1 MTHPSPAPAA
11 LPRRGLPSAAFALL
25 RPKQWTK
32 NGLLFAAL
40 VFSESF
46 DDLAIVRALLA
57 FAAFCLLSSTGY
69 VFNDYLDVD
78 ADRNHPKKR
87 LRPLASGEIGPAGA
101 WGLMA
106 ACFVG
111 SMVLA
116 FAVDAGFT
124 TTTNLAPGDALDVP
138 NGYAFLWTALL
149 YFATTLSYSHFFKHI
164 VILDVMMLSACYL
177 WRAVAGA
184 VAIRVPISPWL
195 LLCTAF
201 LALFLGF
208 NKRRGEIALLEG
220 TGGGTRKSLQ
230 QYSPVML
237 AEFQAITTSG
247 TIISYALYTVL
258 GSPTDW
264 LLLTIPYV
272 LYGIFRYIYLIDQ
285 KGEGAAPDETLLRD
299 KPILI
304 TTALFVITAIA
315 VLLLAPRG

>member
-1 MTHPSPAPAA
+1 MNHPSAAPPALA
-11 LPRRGLPSAAFALL
+11 RRGFLSAAFALL

-40 VFSESF
+40 VFSENF
-46 DDLAIVRALLA
+46 GAAAITRALIA

-69 VFNDYLDVD
+69 VYNDLRDVE

-87 LRPLASGEIGPAGA
+87 FRPLASGEISPRGA
-101 WGLMA
+101 WLLMA
-106 ACFVG
+106 IGFVG
-111 SMVLA
+111 SVILSI
-116 FAVDAGFT
+116 AVGWDVARG
-124 TTTNLAPGDALDVP
+124 APGSF
-138 NGYAFLWTALL
+138 GFLVSALL
-149 YFATTLSYSHFFKHI
+149 YFVTTLSYSTYFKHV
-164 VILDVMMLSACYL
+164 VILDVMVLAACYL

-184 VAIRVPISPWL
+184 VAIAVPISPWL

-220 TGGGTRKSLQ
+220 AVGGTRKSLQ

-258 GSPTDW
+258 GSPSDW

-299 KPILI
+299 KPILV
-304 TTALFVITAIA
+304 TTALFVVTAIA